1 MLPGSFV
8 GGDVR
13 ELVTYA
19 LVNGVRREVESFTSD
34 RDLAGDLPEQVAAGG
49 GVSGGSGTI
58 VWAQLEDVQSREVS
72 PWHKP
77 AGWPPSSGDRVV
89 VYTTDGVTDFPRFT
103 GAIDKTSGTVGG
115 GIQSTVID
123 DRDKFNAT
131 FTHEALLRHHTPFG
145 EGNAYRSIGLNH
157 WYPLVM
163 ALRKAGFYN
172 TPPMVADVAMSA
184 PLQGS
189 VFPEAGSVTSAT
201 GNGGSTHAIFY
212 PDSWGYVAGDFVAT
226 YQPRTTYDASQPLQ
240 ITMMVGANHAGIYY
254 TDVHYGT
261 GTQIRFR
268 VNASR
273 ALSAFINVGAGWT
286 TIVATSAGFMSGAT
300 VATLLIKDGVWT
312 VRADNGSQFSVNRE
326 VTGGPMTLVYLNA
339 ETGSRIAGVQ
349 VGRTNSTGHEFASLG
364 FTPSMRFTPG
374 NLASTMDMMPRLE
387 GRNVADL
394 VDEICKATLTAAW
407 FDESG
412 VLRLASADTMRSASP
427 VQTITTLDDVTELGW
442 EDSLLSVR
450 SAVEVTWK
458 DVSIA
463 KSRYRRI
470 ELFRGSGDSME
481 AQDEVEIFATPDE
494 STEWFGVDK
503 LPRLLNDSNWGA
515 YNTKKGSFMGVYYM
529 NGDTELATTAAS
541 TVITTSTLGTAA
553 VKVKHVAGSYGT
565 GVEAN
570 LGTSENAT
578 ALRQQRRGENLPVIR
593 GYGRAEWVEEST
605 TSTISGPS
613 FAPLLTHDLGA
624 WGHRFFEGGSVAQR
638 VADFIAGMVTVPA
651 PTLSGVGVLYDPRR
665 QLGDVIT
672 IESGILDVSI
682 KALVVGISESHA
694 PGDHSQTLTVRIIS
708 VTSTRRVTYDDLAA
722 AWTGGTYDGLA
733 TVWAGLT
740 YSDLASNPLNGA
752 PN

>member
-34 RDLAGDLPEQVAAGG
+34 RDLVGDLPEQVAAGG

-89 VYTTDGVTDFPRFT
+89 VYTTDGSTDFPRFT

-123 DRDKFNAT
+123 DRDKLNT
-131 FTHEALLRHHTPFG
+131 NFTHEALLRHHTPFG
-145 EGNAYRSIGLNH
+145 EGNSYRSIGLNH
-157 WYPLVM
+157 WYPLAM

-172 TPPMVADVAMSA
+172 TPPMVADVAVSV
-184 PLQGS
+184 PFQGS

-212 PDSWGYVAGDFVAT
+212 PDSWGYVAGGFVAT
-226 YQPRTTYDASQPLQ
+226 YQPRTSYDASQPLQ
-240 ITMMVGANHAGIYY
+240 ITMMVGANHAGVYY
-254 TDVHYGT
+254 TDVQYGS
-261 GTQIRFR
+261 GQQVRFR
-268 VNASR
+268 ASADR
-273 ALSAFINVGAGWT
+273 GLIAFWNDGSTWT
-286 TIVATSAGFMSGAT
+286 TIINTGAAFMSGAT
-300 VATLLIKDGVWT
+300 TASLLVKNGVWT
-312 VRADNGSQFSVNRE
+312 VRADNGQQATANQST
-326 VTGGPMTLVYLNA
+326 TGTAMLLVRA
-339 ETGSRIAGVQ
+339 TADTGVRVAGLQ
-349 VGRTNSTGHEFASLG
+349 VGRPNSTGHEFASLG
-364 FTPSMRFTPG
+364 FTPSMRFSPG

-387 GRNVADL
+387 SRNVSDL

-427 VQTITTLDDVTELGW
+427 VQTITTLDDITELGW

-458 DVSIA
+458 DASIS

-481 AQDEVEIFATPDE
+481 AQDEVEVFATPDE

-503 LPRLLNDSNWGA
+503 LPRLLNDSNWGV
-515 YNTKKGSFMGVYYM
+515 YNRKKGSFMGVYYM

-605 TSTISGPS
+605 TSAISGPS
-613 FAPLLTHDLGA
+613 YAPLLTHELGQ
-624 WGHRFFEGGSVAQR
+624 WGHRFFEGGSVALR
-638 VADFIAGMVTVPA
+638 MADFIAGMVTVPA
-651 PTLSGVGVLYDPRR
+651 PTLAGVGVLYDPRR

-672 IESGILDVSI
+672 IEAGILDVAI
-682 KALVVGISESHA
+682 RALVVGISESHT

-708 VTSTRRVTYDDLAA
+708 VTSTRRVTYDELAA
-722 AWTGGTYDGLA
+722 AWAGGTYAGLQA
-733 TVWAGLT
+733 AWAGLT
-740 YSDLASNPLNGA
+740 YSDLANNPLNGA